1 MCHGSQEF
9 TLNLLSVPAIL
20 CDVSGITKQLDTL
33 AVDLNCTFQLQSNY
47 YKDKISGIVACT
59 CILTVNAFYS
69 SSNVIKLTSINFN
82 SQVIQSDKLW
92 LVKFY
97 VHWCEHCEQFVSEWN
112 NVATA
117 LKGIVKVGAIDVT
130 KYASIGHQYEIEEF
144 PTIKFFGPN
153 KNKPEKYYGGRSSAA
168 ITNGVL
174 NSIRFIVK
182 DRLIE
187 QGGLCGSGVQCRRIN
202 IKSTFELNDNNFD
215 NQVARGDEIW
225 IVEFSA
231 PWCEYCLSQQPEW
244 ANTVAELTRRTKG
257 KVHLA
262 AVDTAI
268 NEGLVIRYGIQQVPM
283 IKIFQTNNETVDY
296 NGEKS
301 ASSII
306 AKGLDLYAKMPPYKL
321 FEQMVNEEVLK
332 TTCDHQ
338 LLCII
343 AVLPHIPDTGSNGRS
358 DYLSLLMKMTDK
370 YKKKK
375 WGWLWTEAGAQ
386 PKLENALGIGDLMY
400 PTIMAIDARR
410 KKKVLLKSSFNEPGI
425 AEFFRKDFKVLEKDA
440 EDI

>member
-1 MCHGSQEF
+1 MSTTRPSPSNKTIIEF
-9 TLNLLSVPAIL
+9 PATPAVITATLVLVLPEVRLSVNIEIFIKCFL
-20 CDVSGITKQLDTL
+20 
-33 AVDLNCTFQLQSNY
+33 
-47 YKDKISGIVACT
+47 ISGIVAYT

-92 LVKFY
+92 LVEFY
-97 VHWCEHCEQFVSEWN
+97 VCWCEHCEQFVPEWN
-112 NVATA
+112 KVATV

-130 KYASIGHQYEIEEF
+130 KYTSIGHQYEIEEF

-174 NSIRFIVK
+174 NSIRFIVRE
-182 DRLIE
+182 RLIKK
-187 QGGLCGSGVQCRRIN
+187 GSPHGSGGQCGRISN
-202 IKSTFELNDNNFD
+202 KYAFELNDHNFD

-225 IVEFSA
+225 IVEFYA
-231 PWCEYCLSQQPEW
+231 PWCEHCLSQEPEW
-244 ANTVAELTRRTKG
+244 ANAVVELTRRTKG

-262 AVDTAI
+262 AVDTTI
-268 NEGLVIRYGIQQVPM
+268 NEMLASRYGIQQVPV

-301 ASSII
+301 AASII
-306 AKGLDLYAKMPPYKL
+306 ATGLDLYAKMPPYKP
-321 FEQMVNEEVLK
+321 FEQMVSEEVLK
-332 TTCDHQ
+332 TACDHQ

-343 AVLPHIPDTGSNGRS
+343 AVLPHISDTGISGRS
-358 DYLSLLMKMTDK
+358 DYLTLLVKMADK

-375 WGWLWTEAGAQ
+375 WGWLWTESGSQ
-386 PKLENALGIGDLMY
+386 PKLENALGIGGIMY
-400 PTIMAIDARR
+400 PTIIAIDARR
-410 KKKVLLKSSFNEPGI
+410 KKKVLMKRSFSEFGI
-425 AEFFRKDFKVLEKDA
+425 AEFFR
-440 EDI
+440 

>member
-1 MCHGSQEF
+1 MELLGSIHVLELKLKLQNKDIVALAGNDE
-9 TLNLLSVPAIL
+9 TMLVLIGGTV
-20 CDVSGITKQLDTL
+20 KQVELQNKIEDIS
-33 AVDLNCTFQLQSNY
+33 DISECTGYL
-47 YKDKISGIVACT
+47 ISGIVACM

-82 SQVIQSDKLW
+82 SQVIESEKLW

-153 KNKPEKYYGGRSSAA
+153 KKKPEKYYGGRSSAA

-182 DRLIE
+182 ERLIE
-187 QGGLCGSGVQCRRIN
+187 QSSQCGIRGQCRQISN
-202 IKSTFELNDNNFD
+202 KPSFELNENNFD
-215 NQVARGDEIW
+215 NQVARDDEIW

-231 PWCEYCLSQQPEW
+231 PWCEHCLSQRSTW
-244 ANTVAELTRRTKG
+244 AHAVVELTKRTKG

-262 AVDTAI
+262 AVDTTV
-268 NEGLVIRYGIQQVPM
+268 NERIASRYGIQQVPV
-283 IKIFQTNNETVDY
+283 IKIFKTNNETVDY

-301 ASSII
+301 ISSIV
-306 AKGLDLYAKMPPYKL
+306 AQGVDLYAKMSLYKP
-321 FEQMVNEEVLK
+321 FEKMVSEETLK
-332 TTCDHQ
+332 ATCDHQ

-343 AVLPHIPDTGSNGRS
+343 AALPNISETGSSGRS
-358 DYLSLLMKMTDK
+358 DYLNLLVKMADK

-375 WGWLWTEAGAQ
+375 WGWLWTESLAH
-386 PKLENALGIGDLMY
+386 PKLENALSIVDLMY
-400 PTIMAIDARR
+400 PTIIAIDARKR
-410 KKKVLLKSSFNEPGI
+410 KKVLLKGSFNEPGI
-425 AEFFRKDFKVLEKDA
+425 AEFFR
-440 EDI
+440 